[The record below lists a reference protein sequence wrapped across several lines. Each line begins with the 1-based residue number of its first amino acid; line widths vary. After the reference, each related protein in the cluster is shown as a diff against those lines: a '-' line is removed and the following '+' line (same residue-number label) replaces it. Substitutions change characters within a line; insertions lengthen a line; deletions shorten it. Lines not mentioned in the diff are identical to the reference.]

1 MQASQTRTSS
11 PEVPSSPPA
20 ASLQQ
25 GGRVGTEDEQRAS
38 SPAQTLVTAPSPTQ
52 TLGHSSPEL
61 PPLPYIPALGGVPRT
76 PATIARHPATDTTY
90 YTASWGSPYQ
100 NPPPNFNIQ
109 SSPPKL
115 RSILDSDDI
124 EENSPG
130 PQFGLDHLLPSR
142 LEEPPHDF
150 QFGLEHLL
158 PHRLSTSQATPTRP
172 GLHTHQSAPEITPRP
187 LSATSNRASKL
198 PSVGAT
204 EDWVRQYLASR
215 WTVERGNWWSDES
228 GDSEGSIQSEGTR
241 DTSRRNTATKR
252 TASIKGH
259 KSRKDNLTLKQADFW
274 KFFDGEP
281 MENFDK
287 MMLSKHASPQPPL
300 SAPELD
306 TQPKSVSRL
315 SSIDKPLPPPP
326 MSKDPTLSNSS
337 PENATNLPRSSSVP
351 ATSPTALPL
360 RKSIKWRGKSC
371 VIQIPAD
378 VPRSDDG
385 TLLYPLSVDEVAA
398 RLERFKQ
405 AGYEI
410 GGFDHYS
417 QEPGNSIADAPVQ
430 NCAIFP
436 DPTDDRSDHTKGSF
450 RVHIPNKSEWEAYV
464 KFLTEQKL
472 RALGVTLGDEEPEV
486 IAPPRRMSSQR
497 PILPFSPPLPT
508 LSANSRGIGQSGGI
522 NTIPFQSGP
531 PSRHQSTR
539 SVASPLSAYGNP
551 RALHMHRHSTFASP
565 PGFAS
570 QLPTPPGPSSFSP
583 QHYFAHQGGARGGS
597 PAFSNGRP
605 DPGQVVSPGSLYG
618 SYGNQASPFV
628 PREDLM
634 LQIQQQQPLLQ
645 TQLQQQQQQNI
656 FNVRPT
662 STLKEVPEDEEEDDL
677 PSKPKQATQ
686 PDPTIAVPTPRGHH
700 HNISASLEREIRD
713 AEYHLERSID
723 RQLDED
729 SEFSPE
735 ARFGIHDAAVQPTG
749 QPGPHMNGN
758 PWPKTSA
765 AQQTLHQPQPH
776 SRTQSLTHPGQ
787 PNTVDLSSQ
796 GANLPHSEMSDSTG
810 TNPSEADI
818 NPRGYKG
825 HISRSSFDHKQNGFP
840 STDQADHE
848 SGPPFRSSQFETT
861 SNHAPKTSVSKLN
874 VTAKEFTF
882 NPGAVISG
890 PLFRSSNTKPLVS
903 NPLARPHRNNASPT
917 GGLYLGQLGNGF
929 NVTAP
934 TLQPG
939 RMGHSAVPTGSFSFL
954 PTGSTHKPNV
964 PVLQT
969 GNVPGPVLDANSLSS
984 SAVSDM
990 PNRIFGNVT
999 LNPNDIV
1006 KPVRK
1011 SKAVPIVRPSSSREH
1026 QDEEVHYDTEGRL
1039 AQSDARQ
1046 KRAKHGAD
1054 DGDDVPQFASPSN
1067 PLDELSAGPMKAT
1080 DTKEDQDDP
1089 PVNTENMTTNKADI
1103 EPLPPAASLNCQ
1115 DVPESLSAHI
1125 EPQLKSELASVKA
1138 VISDHAK
1145 ESSIDS
1151 GTLTEMSQ
1159 PFKRTHQLRSSLS
1172 ATAKPFEFNP
1182 SVERSSEFGLHI
1194 TKPSVNQSDEITKTL
1209 GSPPPPSS
1217 RSPATTFPHSDD
1229 GSYRTAV
1236 EGRKMLPYPDSDA
1249 VDYESYVQP
1258 TFNEIDEVMKHL
1270 NEEGSDFGVE
1280 RDGDSW
1286 EQSSP
1291 RAKSPHQFERLEL
1304 RPPNHFRSDAPSP
1317 SPRRLYPP
1325 VPPNDS
1331 ASLTNDPFDEE
1342 RAALAYESPVHRLNN
1357 LGDVPVSDWDDVVS
1371 SNEEDKIQPRS
1382 RFFDSHVDRVVDGVL
1397 QSRLGP
1403 LEQALR
1409 SIQNSVNAMSQRRSN
1424 RSMRRSSSMDRRLDS
1439 DADDEDDDD
1448 LASPQL
1454 RTRSPW
1460 KDRKL
1465 EKIRSIVQDA
1475 LTAQASREA
1484 PAERAFDFTQL
1495 SQAIADLK
1503 VSTAQT
1509 SEYAKLMSAGLS
1521 PADFQLALE
1530 ELKSSIEESV
1540 QRMGDTHSVPCFD
1553 PKEFYQ
1559 ALADLRSSVA
1569 QTTSVSLQLEDI
1581 KGLVEDAFSRQHQ
1594 AVVFAK
1600 QDEKSKEDAPSVSD
1614 LDRMLKEAADRM
1626 DGEVKARHAAE
1637 RREADTQKLL
1647 KLAEEEIELF
1657 KESSRDDCQ
1666 KMRALEDECHVS
1678 RQKIAAANTA
1688 LEELRQSRT
1697 ELSAENKALEDTLD
1711 EYRISSSK
1719 WRDDID
1725 QANEDREALKKSM
1738 SMLKLQIEEATR
1750 VRELMRS
1757 KLETIQLDMAAAA
1770 GQVADEK
1777 ARWQKADEEHR
1788 TRYEVLTARV
1798 GAEAATRERLER
1810 ELERLEMQEQ
1820 DAIKARLVL
1829 EETRRANVRLEETVN
1844 ALRLESLAHQ
1854 KNAER
1859 FEREFQEAREAG
1871 RNEVQRT
1878 RVLMEADVE
1887 AANNQVNIVRADLE
1901 IEMSRLR
1908 VELENVRL
1916 DADTGKARYEMLLE
1930 GEADA
1935 KRGALRDALD
1945 DKSKALQE
1953 QQQKFERHLDD
1964 LQSQHSRTIHNA
1976 LEDRQR
1982 SETYLQESLSLSQAK
1997 VDHLQDKI
2005 LHLEEKLEIA
2015 KSAAQAAAQ
2024 AAQTAK
2030 APAGAALLPQP
2041 PDRISTQALRE
2052 SINVLQEQL
2061 QDRERRIESLDEQL
2075 NQVDASAPAKLKE
2088 RDTEITWLRE
2098 LLGVRLDDLSDLIN
2112 ALSQPTFDRD
2122 TVRDAAIRIRTNL
2135 QMEQQEKERLVS
2147 GSQTFPTLASIS
2159 NFASPKAV
2167 QLAAAFGNW
2176 RNKGRETAAS
2186 ALAQSTN
2193 NTSSSASTSRA
2204 QTPSKTAPSAQNFL
2218 SGLMTPPTSNLRR
2231 TPSPTPA
2238 AVSGILELKQGRGRP
2253 ARRLEQPAALPALS
2267 VRQQEKQAVAAP
2279 LTTPPLMRE
2288 SSYDQDA
2295 EDGEYSTNGFYD
2307 DEGSTVDGNLVD
2319 GVEPLQ
2325 AFGPG
2330 LGGAV

>member
-1 MQASQTRTSS
+1 MQTSRTRTPS

-20 ASLQQ
+20 ALLHQ
-25 GGRVGTEDEQRAS
+25 GGGVDTEDEQRAP

-76 PATIARHPATDTTY
+76 PATVARHPATDTTY

-100 NPPPNFNIQ
+100 HPPPNFNIQ

-142 LEEPPHDF
+142 LVEQSQDF

-158 PHRLSTSQATPTRP
+158 PYRLPTSQATPTRP
-172 GLHTHQSAPEITPRP
+172 SLQTHQSAPEITPRP
-187 LSATSNRASKL
+187 LSASSNQASRL

-215 WTVERGNWWSDES
+215 WTAERGNWWSDES
-228 GDSEGSIQSEGTR
+228 GDSEGSVHSEGIR
-241 DTSRRNTATKR
+241 GTSYRNVSTKR

-259 KSRKDNLTLKQADFW
+259 KSRKDNLTLKQGDFW
-274 KFFDGEP
+274 KFFDGERT
-281 MENFDK
+281 EGFVK
-287 MMLSKHASPQPPL
+287 MMPSKHASPQPPL
-300 SAPELD
+300 SALEPD
-306 TQPKSVSRL
+306 SHPKSVSML
-315 SSIDKPLPPPP
+315 SFTDKPLPPPP
-326 MSKDPTLSNSS
+326 MSEDAILSKPS
-337 PENATNLPRSSSVP
+337 PENATNLPRPSSVP
-351 ATSPTALPL
+351 ATSPTTLRP
-360 RKSIKWRGKSC
+360 RKSIKWRGKTC

-378 VPRSDDG
+378 VPMDNDG
-385 TLLYPLSVDEVAA
+385 VLLYPLTVEEVAA

-405 AGYEI
+405 AGYDI
-410 GGFDHYS
+410 CGFDHQS
-417 QEPGNSIADAPVQ
+417 QEPGNPNADSPVQ

-436 DPTDDRSDHTKGSF
+436 DPTDDRPDRIEGNL

-464 KFLTEQKL
+464 NFLTEQKL
-472 RALGVTLGDEEPEV
+472 RALGVTLGDEEPQV
-486 IAPPRRMSSQR
+486 IAPTRRMSSQH
-497 PILPFSPPLPT
+497 PGLPFSPPIPT
-508 LSANSRGIGQSGGI
+508 LSANSRGIGQSGGT
-522 NTIPFQSGP
+522 NPMPFQTGP
-531 PSRHQSTR
+531 SSRHHSTR

-551 RALHMHRHSTFASP
+551 RATLHMHRHSTFASP
-565 PGFAS
+565 PGFAP
-570 QLPTPPGPSSFSP
+570 QLPTPPGSSFSP
-583 QHYFAHQGGARGGS
+583 QHYFTHQGGARGGS
-597 PAFSNGRP
+597 PAIPTGRP
-605 DPGQVVSPGSLYG
+605 DPGQVVSPGSLYD

-634 LQIQQQQPLLQ
+634 VQMQQQQQLLQ
-645 TQLQQQQQQNI
+645 TQMQQQQQQHL

-662 STLKEVPEDEEEDDL
+662 STLKEVPEDEEEEEEEEKQL
-677 PSKPKQATQ
+677 SKPKQATQ
-686 PDPTIAVPTPRGHH
+686 SDPTIAVPTPRGHH
-700 HNISASLEREIRD
+700 HNISASLEREIRE
-713 AEYHLERSID
+713 AEYHLEESID

-729 SEFSPE
+729 SEFSTE
-735 ARFGIHDAAVQPTG
+735 ARFGAQNPAVRPTN
-749 QPGPHMNGN
+749 QAGPHMNGN
-758 PWPKTSA
+758 SWPKAHTT
-765 AQQTLHQPQPH
+765 QQTLHQPPSH
-776 SRTQSLTHPGQ
+776 SRTHSLTGSRQ
-787 PNTVDLSSQ
+787 PSSMNLGSRDADLLH
-796 GANLPHSEMSDSTG
+796 NEMSDSTE
-810 TNPSEADI
+810 TNPSEADT
-818 NPRGYKG
+818 NPCGYKG
-825 HISRSSFDHKQNGFP
+825 HISRSSFDHKQNGLP
-840 STDQADHE
+840 STGQAYSDIK
-848 SGPPFRSSQFETT
+848 PPFRDSQLGNT
-861 SNHAPKTSVSKLN
+861 STHAPKISVSKLN
-874 VTAKEFTF
+874 VAAKEFTF
-882 NPGAVISG
+882 NPGASFSPGNTSFSG
-890 PLFRSSNTKPLVS
+890 LSFQPPSTKPV
-903 NPLARPHRNNASPT
+903 
-917 GGLYLGQLGNGF
+917 GF

-934 TLQPG
+934 TLQPD
-939 RMGHSAVPTGSFSFL
+939 RLDHSSVPTGRFSFL
-954 PTGSTHKPNV
+954 PTRPVHKPDV
-964 PVLQT
+964 SVLQT
-969 GNVPGPVLDANSLSS
+969 SNVPGAVPGAHSLNS
-984 SAVSDM
+984 SAASEM
-990 PNRIFGNVT
+990 PNRIFGT
-999 LNPNDIV
+999 ITFNPDDIV

-1011 SKAVPIVRPSSSREH
+1011 SKAVPIIRPSSSREH
-1026 QDEEVHYDTEGRL
+1026 QDEESHYDAEGRL

-1046 KRAKHGAD
+1046 KRAKHGVD
-1054 DGDDVPQFASPSN
+1054 DGDDIPQFASPSN
-1067 PLDELSAGPMKAT
+1067 SLDELSAGPVKVT
-1080 DTKEDQDDP
+1080 DTKEDQEVP
-1089 PVNTENMTTNKADI
+1089 PLDTENMTTNRAEV
-1103 EPLPPAASLNCQ
+1103 EPLPPAAGPNRQ
-1115 DVPESLSAHI
+1115 DVPESLGSHV
-1125 EPQLKSELASVKA
+1125 EPQLKSELASAKA

-1145 ESSIDS
+1145 ESSVDS

-1159 PFKRTHQLRSSLS
+1159 PFKRNHQLRSSLS

-1182 SVERSSEFGLHI
+1182 SAERPSEFGVHI
-1194 TKPSVNQSDEITKTL
+1194 TKPSMNHSNETTKIL
-1209 GSPPPPSS
+1209 GSPPPPLS

-1229 GSYRTAV
+1229 GSYKTAA

-1258 TFNEIDEVMKHL
+1258 TFNEIDEVMKQL

-1291 RAKSPHQFERLEL
+1291 RAKSPIQFERPEL
-1304 RPPNHFRSDAPSP
+1304 RPTNHFRSDAPSP

-1342 RAALAYESPVHRLNN
+1342 RAALAYESPVHRLNSLN
-1357 LGDVPVSDWDDVVS
+1357 DVPVSDWDDVVS
-1371 SNEEDKIQPRS
+1371 SHEEDKIQPRS
-1382 RFFDSHVDRVVDGVL
+1382 RFFDSHVDRVIDAVL

-1403 LEQALR
+1403 LEQALY
-1409 SIQNSVNAMSQRRSN
+1409 SIQSSVNAMLQRRGN

-1448 LASPQL
+1448 VVSPQI

-1465 EKIRSIVQDA
+1465 EKIRSIIQDA
-1475 LTAQASREA
+1475 LAAQASREA

-1495 SQAIADLK
+1495 SQAIADLR

-1530 ELKSSIEESV
+1530 DLKSSIEDSV
-1540 QRMGDTHSVPCFD
+1540 QHVGDTHNVPCFD
-1553 PKEFYQ
+1553 PTEFYQ
-1559 ALADLRSSVA
+1559 ALADLRSSIA

-1581 KGLVEDAFSRQHQ
+1581 KELVDDALSRQNQ
-1594 AVVFAK
+1594 AVVLAK
-1600 QDEKSKEDAPSVSD
+1600 QDENPKESTPSVSD

-1626 DGEVKARHAAE
+1626 DEEVKARHAAE
-1637 RREADTQKLL
+1637 RREADTQKSL

-1657 KESSRDDCQ
+1657 KESSRDDNQ

-1711 EYRISSSK
+1711 EYRISSSR
-1719 WRDDID
+1719 WRDEID
-1725 QANEDREALKKSM
+1725 QANEEREALKKSM
-1738 SMLKLQIEEATR
+1738 SVLKLQIEESTR
-1750 VRELMRS
+1750 IRELMRS
-1757 KLETIQLDMAAAA
+1757 KLEAIQLDMAAAA
-1770 GQVADEK
+1770 GQAADEK
-1777 ARWQKADEEHR
+1777 ARWQRSDEEHR

-1820 DAIKARLVL
+1820 DAIKAKLVL

-1844 ALRLESLAHQ
+1844 SLRIESLEHQ
-1854 KNAER
+1854 KNADR
-1859 FEREFQEAREAG
+1859 YEREFQEAREAG

-1878 RVLMEADVE
+1878 RVLMEADIE

-1901 IEMSRLR
+1901 IEIARLR
-1908 VELENVRL
+1908 AELEGVRL
-1916 DADTGKARYEMLLE
+1916 DADTAKARYEMLLE
-1930 GEADA
+1930 GEAES
-1935 KRGALRDALD
+1935 KRDALRSAVED
-1945 DKSKALQE
+1945 RTAALKE
-1953 QQQKFERHLDD
+1953 QQQRFERHLED
-1964 LQSQHSRTIHNA
+1964 LQTQHSRTIHNA

-1997 VDHLQDKI
+1997 VDHLQEKV

-2030 APAGAALLPQP
+2030 APARDPSIPQP

-2061 QDRERRIESLDEQL
+2061 QDRERRIESLEEQL
-2075 NQVDASAPAKLKE
+2075 TQVDASAPAKLKE

-2098 LLGVRLDDLSDLIN
+2098 LLGVRLDDLSDLIT

-2135 QMEQQEKERLVS
+2135 QMEQAEKERLTS

-2176 RNKGRETAAS
+2176 RNKGREAAAS
-2186 ALAQSTN
+2186 ALAQST
-2193 NTSSSASTSRA
+2193 TSTSASTSRT
-2204 QTPSKTAPSAQNFL
+2204 QTPSKATPMAQDFL

-2253 ARRLEQPAALPALS
+2253 SRRLDQPAALPALS
-2267 VRQQEKQAVAAP
+2267 VRQREKQPVDLP
-2279 LTTPPLMRE
+2279 LATPPLMRE

-2295 EDGEYSTNGFYD
+2295 EDGEYSTHGFYD

-2319 GVEPLQ
+2319 GAEPLQ

-2330 LGGAV
+2330 LGSGV